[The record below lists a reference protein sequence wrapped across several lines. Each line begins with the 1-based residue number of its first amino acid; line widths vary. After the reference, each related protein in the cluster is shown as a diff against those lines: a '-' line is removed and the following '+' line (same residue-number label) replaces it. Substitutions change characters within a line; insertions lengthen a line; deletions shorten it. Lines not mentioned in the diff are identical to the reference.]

1 MNRNIKLM
9 ILDNHPFVAGAIGEY
24 LDRVDDFKVIE
35 KVNDCQK
42 ALTFIEQCK
51 PDVLI
56 MDPFLKNGKGINLVK
71 SIKDTYKD
79 TIKIIIF
86 TDYHC
91 NEFIKVAYQIGIHA
105 YILKEEPFEK
115 VINAV
120 RQSFLGN
127 VLLPHHFPIADSASH
142 NLTMTEIEILNL
154 ISKEKN
160 NQEIAKELH
169 ISKRT
174 VEYHITSIYQKLGV
188 YSRVGAIMKGMEKGI
203 LYL

>member
-1 MNRNIKLM
+1 M
-9 ILDNHPFVAGAIGEY
+9 ILDNHPFVVGAIGDY
-24 LDRVDDFKVIE
+24 LDRVEDFDVIE
-35 KVNDCQK
+35 KVNDGQK
-42 ALTFIEQCK
+42 ALTSIEQCK
-51 PDVLI
+51 PDIII
-56 MDPFLKNGKGINLVK
+56 MDPFLKNGKGVNLVK
-71 SIKDTYKD
+71 TIKDAYRD
-79 TIKIIIF
+79 TIKIVIF

-91 NEFIKVAYQIGIHA
+91 NEFIKIAYQIGIHA
-105 YILKEEPFEK
+105 YLLKKEPFDK
-115 VINAV
+115 VINAI
-120 RQSFLGN
+120 RQSYLGN
-127 VLLPHHFPIADSASH
+127 VLLPHHFLIADSASH
-142 NLTMTEIEILNL
+142 HLTMTEIEILNL